1 MMKAFN
7 QTVRYIEENL
17 TEEINEKKVAY
28 LSGYSY
34 ALFSRIFSIMTGY
47 TLSEY
52 IRLRKLTLAAE
63 DLRKGKEKVIEIALK
78 YGYESPDSFN
88 TAFKKFHN
96 ISPSKVKNGAGF
108 KVFSPLRLSLII
120 EGGNDMEVKI
130 EKKQSFKI
138 AGLKRKISDNREC
151 PKLWVELFEKVSPE
165 FLESIGTGECYGC
178 CYNAKTQ
185 KDFIYMAAYDVKEE
199 EKALKV
205 GLEIVEIS
213 EAEYAVV
220 KIKGA
225 IPESIHNGWKYIV
238 GTFFPENGYEHSGS
252 PDFEYYYEGD
262 MESNDYEMELWV
274 PIVKTE

>member
-1 MMKAFN
+1 MKAFN

-88 TAFKKFHN
+88 IAFKKFHN
-96 ISPSKVKNGAGF
+96 ISPSKVKAGAGF
-108 KVFSPLRLSLII
+108 KIFSPLRLSLII

-130 EKKQSFKI
+130 ERKQSFKI
-138 AGLKRKISDNREC
+138 AGLKKKITDNKEC
-151 PKLWVELFEKVSPE
+151 PELWVELFKKVSPE
-165 FLESIGTGECYGC
+165 FLESIGTGGCYGY

-185 KDFIYMAAYDVKEE
+185 TDFTYMAAYDVREE
-199 EKALKV
+199 EKAVKA
-205 GLEIVEIS
+205 GLEIVEIP
-213 EAEYAVV
+213 EEEYAVV

-238 GTFFPENGYEHSGS
+238 GTFFPENGYKHSGS

-262 MESNDYEMELWV
+262 MKSNDYEMELWV
-274 PIVKTE
+274 PIVKIE